1 MSLSNNAIVSNQNA
15 PNAASTTAAAS
26 ATGLPFHMPASH
38 HPDDD
43 DDDNHNHHR
52 IHHPSR
58 AQQLIGI
65 PSPVM
70 DLLVGSGTTSDHHQ
84 TSSLP
89 PIVPSFKIKV
99 GQKMVD
105 SRKATRK
112 WKWDSFHS
120 SARNDDQAFSH
131 WVRAGVEYPDYPY
144 ARFDVHL
151 ETVLYNHDEYMQFL
165 QDPLW
170 TKSETDKLMDVAR
183 IHELRW
189 VVIHDRWQDCFPPR
203 PMEDLMYRYYRVAA
217 LLAQERI
224 QKEAATEVDALT
236 SMEPSDPH
244 TVDHHLFEIAA
255 ARALATCD
263 PQQQPLISTI
273 GTGATNKNVFQLEK
287 ERDRRAHL
295 NFIWNRSKEEELEE
309 EELRKELALIETQ
322 LRKLKKTGWNPIPS
336 RTVSPMPTMAEST
349 AMLHQSFAMS
359 APTPMPGTS
368 YLQSARQVPLPLSAG
383 INKQTL
389 KRMDSVLEEFHLGK
403 KPLPT
408 KRNCDMYDSVR
419 KDILILVT
427 LQKMVLQRE
436 GILQTKELRL
446 AKLGG
451 GRWTDE
457 EALLGIAPA
466 AVVPTVVP
474 PVQASRKPKTKPS
487 ARLSNS
493 VGKGGK
499 PIPQK
504 VVVKATTEVETVS
517 AGIVI
522 GVNAGSKAIKKP
534 SIAKRKKKSAD
545 IKGGSITSAPIVL
558 AVAATSNTSTDPGA
572 STPLVGVV
580 PGTVL
585 VPASRTSSSALPE
598 MGGED
603 SKPNSKKRARKG
615 AA

>member
-1 MSLSNNAIVSNQNA
+1 MIVSNKKA
-15 PNAASTTAAAS
+15 PIASELT
-26 ATGLPFHMPASH
+26 FNMPASH
-38 HPDDD
+38 HP
-43 DDDNHNHHR
+43 NNHH
-52 IHHPSR
+52 HSSR

-70 DLLVGSGTTSDHHQ
+70 ELLVGGGTSSDFHP

-89 PIVPSFKIKV
+89 SIVPSFQIKV

-151 ETVLYNHDEYMQFL
+151 ETILYNHDEYMKLL

-183 IHELRW
+183 IYELRW
-189 VVIHDRWQDCFPPR
+189 VVIHDRWQDYFPPR

-224 QKEAATEVDALT
+224 QKEAATEVEALT
-236 SMEPSDPH
+236 SMEPSDPQAA
-244 TVDHHLFEIAA
+244 DHHLFEIAA
-255 ARALATCD
+255 ARALATGD

-273 GTGATNKNVFQLEK
+273 GTGATNKNVFQIEK

-309 EELRKELALIETQ
+309 EELRKELVLIETQ
-322 LRKLKKTGWNPIPS
+322 LRKLKKTGFNPIPP
-336 RTVSPMPTMAEST
+336 RTVSPMPTLAEST
-349 AMLHQSFAMS
+349 AMLHQSFLLS
-359 APTPMPGTS
+359 APTPMPGTP

-436 GILQTKELRL
+436 GMLQTKQLRL
-446 AKLGG
+446 SKLGG
-451 GRWTDE
+451 IGGRWMDE
-457 EALLGIAPA
+457 EALLGIAPTVPA
-466 AVVPTVVP
+466 APAVVP
-474 PVQASRKPKTKPS
+474 PVLAPRKPKAKPS
-487 ARLSNS
+487 ARLPNP

-499 PIPQK
+499 SMNQK
-504 VVVKATTEVETVS
+504 AVAKAAIEVE
-517 AGIVI
+517 
-522 GVNAGSKAIKKP
+522 GVNVGIGSSVGTSVGSKAMKKP
-534 SIAKRKKKSAD
+534 SVAKRKKKLLD
-545 IKGGSITSAPIVL
+545 MKGGSTTATPIVHT
-558 AVAATSNTSTDPGA
+558 VAATSSMSTDPGA
-572 STPLVGVV
+572 PTPSVAVMLAPLLVQST
-580 PGTVL
+580 
-585 VPASRTSSSALPE
+585 SRTCSSTHPE
-598 MGGED
+598 TGGDD
-603 SKPNSKKRARKG
+603 SKPNAKKRARK